1 MCQPNSCETT
11 IVSLGNDP
19 NTNFGFLIY
28 DVARLLRENFRTTA
42 PEFGLTLSQA
52 RALVHLSRN
61 EGISQVALSA
71 ILDIQ
76 PITLLRHL
84 DRLEK
89 AGLIERRVHPSDRR
103 VQQLY
108 LTPRSQQLI
117 DKISAMTVEVQDQ
130 IMEGLNTAE
139 RARLLAS
146 LERIKANLTRM
157 TGPALGVAVP
167 SAKSKP
173 RR

>member
-1 MCQPNSCETT
+1 MHIEVTRVT
-11 IVSLGNDP
+11 LGTDP
-19 NTNFGFLIY
+19 NTNFGFLVY

-42 PEFGLTLSQA
+42 PEFGLTLSQG

-89 AGLIERRVHPSDRR
+89 AGLIERRVHPTDRR

-108 LTPRSQQLI
+108 LTPRSQQLL
-117 DKISAMTVEVQDQ
+117 DKIAAMTVEVQDQ
-130 IMEGLNTAE
+130 IMQGLSKAE
-139 RARLLAS
+139 RAQLLAS
-146 LERIKANLTRM
+146 LERIKTNLTQL
-157 TGPALGVAVP
+157 TAPALGVAAP
-167 SAKSKP
+167 TAKSKP